1 MKNQAFSAGANIAIT
16 LLNGDEEVSFIKP
29 VLEEEKDHR
38 NSVQLL
44 TYSAL
49 LL

>member
-16 LLNGDEEVSFIKP
+16 LLNGDEEVSFIRL
-29 VLEEEKDHR
+29 VLEEKDNR

-49 LL
+49 SL